1 MILTCFCSL
10 LIVLC
15 MRLVVRRLISTSV
28 PKLTHS
34 SFQMRNGHASRIL
47 LIFSKYPSFLCCCFN
62 TNFWLCISMLTSTSK
77 RSQVRIFPVSI
88 LLFQRWRNCTKHGT
102 AAVPA
107 RSTLRFLMGC
117 RLQLRRLRSTITRLQ
132 LHMRTHLLC
141 VCVVSLSIANA
152 H

>member
-1 MILTCFCSL
+1 MILTCFRSL
-10 LIVLC
+10 SIALC
-15 MRLVVRRLISTSV
+15 TRLVVRRLISTSV

-34 SFQMRNGHASRIL
+34 SFQTRNGHVSRIL
-47 LIFSKYPSFLCCCFN
+47 LIFSRYPLFRRCCFN

-77 RSQVRIFPVSI
+77 HSQVRISPVSI
-88 LLFQRWRNCTKHGT
+88 PLSRRWRNCTKHGT

-117 RLQLRRLRSTITRLQ
+117 RLQLRRLRSTTTRLQ
-132 LHMRTHLLC
+132 HHMRTHLLC
-141 VCVVSLSIANA
+141 VRVSLSNANA